1 MNRKL
6 KVEELNRLSVEEFKK
21 SEKFPVI
28 LVLEN
33 LRSLN
38 NVGSAFR
45 TADSLGIEEIFLV
58 GYTPCPPHRE
68 INKTAIGAIES
79 VKWSYFESPIEVY
92 DELGKRGYSI
102 FSIEQTEESEHLN
115 KINWSKFDKIA
126 IILGNEISGVEQQT
140 IDMSVKTIEIP
151 QFGTKHSLNVS
162 VCAGIILWDILN
174 KRFL

>member
-68 INKTAIGAIES
+68 INKTAIGATES
-79 VKWSYFESPIEVY
+79 VKWSYYESPNEVF
-92 DELGKRGYSI
+92 DELEKRGFSV
-102 FSIEQTEESEHLN
+102 FSIEQTVWNQAFFECQCLCRN
-115 KINWSKFDKIA
+115 IT
-126 IILGNEISGVEQQT
+126 LGYTQQT
-140 IDMSVKTIEIP
+140 ISM
-151 QFGTKHSLNVS
+151 N
-162 VCAGIILWDILN
+162 
-174 KRFL
+174 

>member
-6 KVEELNRLSVEEFKK
+6 KVEELKRLSVEEFKEAK
-21 SEKFPVI
+21 KFPVI

-68 INKTAIGAIES
+68 INKTAIGATQS
-79 VKWSYFESPIEVY
+79 VKWAYFKTPNEVY
-92 DELGKRGYSI
+92 SELDKRAYSM
-102 FSIEQTEESEHLN
+102 FSIEQTEESHSLSQLN
-115 KINWSKFDKIA
+115 WAEYDKIA
-126 IILGNEISGVEQQT
+126 IVMGNEISGVEQQT
-140 IDMSVKTIEIP
+140 IDKSVKTIEIP

-174 KRFL
+174 KRFI